1 MDLNIKKRETR
12 REVVGTMKARARDG
26 SERTIEEC
34 IPYVR
39 TRGVGGEWSEWTVNG
54 PNQFWS
60 GGIFCNRLSETEF
73 EPIMTEEK
81 LTLI

>member
-1 MDLNIKKRETR
+1 MDLNIKKRENK
-12 REVVGTMKARARDG
+12 REVINTMKARALDG

-34 IPYVR
+34 IAYVR
-39 TRGVGGEWSEWTVNG
+39 TRTVGGEWSEWAVNP

-60 GGIFCNRLSETEF
+60 NGIFCNRLSDTEF
-73 EPIMTEEK
+73 QPLMTEEK